1 MLEKYI
7 KAALKEEACSLVLK
21 NAKYVN
27 VFTHKLCTGDIAI
40 KDDKIVGIGSYNGE
54 VEIDC
59 T

>member
-27 VFTHKLCTGDIAI
+27 VFTHKLCTVDLDFTII
-40 KDDKIVGIGSYNGE
+40 
-54 VEIDC
+54 
-59 T
+59 